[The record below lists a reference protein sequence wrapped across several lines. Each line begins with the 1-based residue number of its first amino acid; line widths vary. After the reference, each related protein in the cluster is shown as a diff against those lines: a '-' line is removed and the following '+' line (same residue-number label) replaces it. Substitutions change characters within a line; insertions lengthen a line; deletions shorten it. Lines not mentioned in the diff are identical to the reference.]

1 MPISD
6 EARERIRQGHEGR
19 TKESYR
25 ENEPRMD
32 RVTSLEQTD
41 PRGYQELLRKIAAKM
56 LVPHSEG
63 QKEVLTAEERFL
75 VLCAGR
81 RWGKSKIG
89 AARALRMAR
98 KGNNIIWW
106 VAPTYRV
113 VKRGYEEV
121 INQLPAELLTKPAPP
136 SSAFD
141 AGRAVRL
148 ELKTGGRIEF
158 YSAERPEGMLGGS
171 CDYLIMDEAATMPE
185 HVWTQIIRPTLADR
199 QGSAL
204 FISTPRGRHWFYY
217 LWQKGQNDLERDYRS
232 WHFPSRTNPTI
243 PASEFDQ
250 MAAEM
255 PAAEYE
261 QEVLAQF
268 ISDSASVFRM
278 PTDVDGNYTC
288 VKPYFTPLGHV
299 VLGIDLA
306 KHNDWTVLV
315 GVRAEDRMPCY
326 HDRFNNVS
334 WPQQRLRIHDAVDTI
349 MSTATGVTILMD
361 VGGPGDVVF
370 DDLEEEGL
378 DIIPINFTK
387 WKEPA
392 VKLLASDMEQG
403 RAFIG
408 DNEFAVSEFEHYAY
422 TITAAGRWRYEA
434 ARGHDDEVSAMLLA
448 HWGVVHEGPP
458 NVQTLTVDEDWD
470 ASSASDDYSDW
481 FGDEEDT
488 TVRVDTGV
496 ARVTEIQLGPG
507 LTFPDTD
514 PMNNPRFWG

>member
-1 MPISD
+1 MGEISD
-6 EARERIRQGHEGR
+6 EARERIRRGNEGR
-19 TKESYR
+19 TSESYR
-25 ENEPRMD
+25 ENEPRLD
-32 RVTSLEQTD
+32 RVGALEATD
-41 PRGYQELLRKIAAKM
+41 PRGYQELLKKIAAKM
-56 LVPHSEG
+56 LIPHSDG
-63 QKEVLTAEERFL
+63 QKEVLTAEQRFL

-81 RWGKSKIG
+81 RWGKSKVG
-89 AARALRMAR
+89 AAKALRQAR

-113 VKRGYEEV
+113 VKRGYDEV
-121 INQLPAELLTKPAPP
+121 IAQLPAELLVKPAPP
-136 SSAFD
+136 STAFD
-141 AGRAVRL
+141 AGRSVRL
-148 ELKTGGRIEF
+148 DFKTGGRIEF

-204 FISTPRGRHWFYY
+204 FISTPRGRNWFYY
-217 LWQKGQNDLERDYRS
+217 LWQKGQNELEPDYRS

-250 MAAEM
+250 MSAEM

-268 ISDSASVFRM
+268 ISASASVFRL
-278 PTDVDGNYTC
+278 PQDEDGHYTC
-288 VKPYFTPLGHV
+288 LKEIGTPLGHV

-306 KHNDWTVLV
+306 KHNDWTVLC
-315 GVRAEDRMPCY
+315 GVRASDRMPCF

-334 WPQQRLRIHDAVDTI
+334 WPQQRMRIHDAVEI
-349 MSTATGVTILMD
+349 ILETATGITILMD

-378 DIIPINFTK
+378 DIIPVNFTK

-392 VKLLASDMEQG
+392 VKLLASDIEQG
-403 RAFIG
+403 RAFIN
-408 DNEFAVSEFEHYAY
+408 DEQLSEFEHYAY
-422 TITAAGRWRYEA
+422 TISAAGRWKYEA

-458 NVQTLTVDEDWD
+458 NVQTLTVDDT
-470 ASSASDDYSDW
+470 SPSQYDDYGEW
-481 FGDEEDT
+481 ADEEDEYS
-488 TVRVDTGV
+488 TVRVDTGI
-496 ARVTEIQLGPG
+496 ARTTEIQLGPG
-507 LTFPDTD
+507 LTLPAAD
-514 PMNNPRFWG
+514 PLNDPRFW